1 MAGEQDLEE
10 DEDEDVND
18 HAPEDVVEEGLLKLL
33 SSESDFNCHAI
44 ASRLSECL
52 PFLKQARAATSGRT
66 LGGALEHL
74 ENIIRG
80 EG

>member
-1 MAGEQDLEE
+1 MT
-10 DEDEDVND
+10 DEDDD
-18 HAPEDVVEEGLLKLL
+18 IHPDDVVEEGLLRLL
-33 SSESDFNCHAI
+33 SNEADFNCHAI

-52 PFLKQARAATSGRT
+52 PFLTAARAATAGRT

>member
-1 MAGEQDLEE
+1 MI
-10 DEDEDVND
+10 
-18 HAPEDVVEEGLLKLL
+18 EEGLLKLL

-52 PFLKQARAATSGRT
+52 PFLTAARAATAGRT